1 MLSYEDLL
9 REAASAGF
17 HPDPME
23 KALRLLE
30 LLESLRSHPFLK
42 ERIVLKGGSALNMF
56 VFQLPRLSVDIDLN
70 YIGPA
75 DREIMLAERPKVEQ
89 AIQAV
94 CGRLDI
100 RTRRVPGEH
109 AGGKWRLTYE
119 GTSGRSGTLELDVSF
134 IQRLPL
140 WPIQVIDSRPIG
152 SFAAARIP
160 VLDLHELAAGKLA
173 ALFSRNAARDLF
185 DVCNLFWETAFDR
198 TRLRTGFVVY
208 GGASRRDWRTIGL
221 EDIDVDP
228 KDVEGQLLPLLRA
241 NLAPKRSE
249 VRGWSD
255 HLVSECRKRLSMLMP
270 LTRSEVEF
278 LTFLNEQGEIVPELL
293 TEDVKMQSLIR
304 AHPGLRWKAQN
315 VLEHRARKL

>member
-9 REAASAGF
+9 REAEGAGF

-56 VFQLPRLSVDIDLN
+56 MFQLPRLSVDIDLN
-70 YIGPA
+70 YIGSA
-75 DREIMLAERPKVEQ
+75 DREIMLGERPKVEQ

-119 GTSGRSGTLELDVSF
+119 GASGRSGTLELDMSF
-134 IQRLPL
+134 ILRVPL
-140 WPIQVIDSRPIG
+140 WPIQVINSHPLG
-152 SFAAARIP
+152 SFVATQIP
-160 VLDLHELAAGKLA
+160 LLDVHELAAGKLA

-185 DVCNLFWETAFDR
+185 DVHNLFRETTFDR
-198 TRLRTGFVVY
+198 ARLRLAFVVY
-208 GGASRRDWRTIGL
+208 GGASRRDWRTIAL
-221 EDIDVDP
+221 EDIEADP
-228 KDVEGQLLPLLRA
+228 KDVERQLLPLLRSD
-241 NLAPKRSE
+241 LAPKRSE
-249 VRGWSD
+249 IRGWSD
-255 HLVSECRKRLSMLMP
+255 NLVSECRDQLSMLMP
-270 LTRSEVEF
+270 LARSEMEF
-278 LTFLNEQGEIVPELL
+278 LTLLNEQGEIVPELL
-293 TEDVKMQSLIR
+293 TEDMRMQSLIR

-315 VLEHRARKL
+315 VREHTGWKS